1 MTVAYEVLSDPE
13 KRELYDRFGKE
24 GVDGGGG
31 GGGDPSDIFSQ
42 FFGGGGGGRRGPS
55 GPKKGE
61 DLMHPL
67 KVTLEDLYNGK
78 TVKLAVN
85 RDVLCGSCEG
95 RGGKAGSEVSCSGCN
110 GRGMRVQ
117 LRQIGPGMV
126 QQVQSVCPECKGAG
140 KCIAEKDKCTSCKGK
155 KLKKERKVLEVHVEK
170 GMKHGQKITFRG
182 EADQAP
188 GTVAGDI
195 VFVMQEKEH
204 AVFQRKGVNL
214 IMQKTVS
221 LVEALCGFEMVLTHL
236 DKRTLHIKTKPGDV
250 LIPNECK
257 SISNEGMPHHGNPF
271 VKGSL
276 VILFKVDFPTNI
288 TTTQK
293 AQLVKV
299 LGALPQVMVPEDA
312 EEGILC
318 DFDAKAVQASAG
330 NEAYDSDDERS
341 GGGQQK
347 VQCNQQ

>member
-221 LVEALCGFEMVLTHL
+221 LVEALCGFL
-236 DKRTLHIKTKPGDV
+236 
-250 LIPNECK
+250 
-257 SISNEGMPHHGNPF
+257 
-271 VKGSL
+271 
-276 VILFKVDFPTNI
+276 
-288 TTTQK
+288 
-293 AQLVKV
+293 
-299 LGALPQVMVPEDA
+299 
-312 EEGILC
+312 
-318 DFDAKAVQASAG
+318 
-330 NEAYDSDDERS
+330 
-341 GGGQQK
+341 
-347 VQCNQQ
+347 